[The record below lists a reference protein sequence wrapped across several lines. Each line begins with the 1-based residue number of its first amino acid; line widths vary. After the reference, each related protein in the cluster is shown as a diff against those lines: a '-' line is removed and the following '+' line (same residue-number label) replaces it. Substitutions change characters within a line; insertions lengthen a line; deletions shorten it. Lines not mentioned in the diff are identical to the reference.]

1 MPLTTQMCLYRQS
14 DAKPRLYINIKIIQE
29 ERKMPEAVIV
39 IICVAVIVLFALIAG
54 ILSRYRK
61 CPSDKIL
68 VIYGKVGNDKSGQAR
83 SARCIH
89 GGAAFI
95 VPIIQSYQYMDL
107 TPISI
112 NVDLRNALSKQNIRV
127 DVPSSFT
134 VGISTEPGVMQN
146 AAERL
151 LGLRLQQI
159 QELAKDII
167 FGQLRLVIA
176 TMDIEEINTDR
187 DKFLIAV
194 SNNVEIELRKI
205 GLRLINVN
213 VTDIRDESGYIEAL
227 GKEAAAKA
235 INDAKKSVA
244 EKDRDGAIGEAN
256 AKRDQRVQV
265 AAANASA
272 IEGENA
278 AKVEVAQSEANRRF
292 REAEADAK
300 SANDAKIAVAQ
311 TGRDGEIGQANALK
325 EQRIQVAAANAAAVE
340 GENDARV
347 AIAQS
352 DASRR
357 EKEAEA
363 LKLATAAEAV
373 QSAKAKEEAYA
384 AQKLAENER
393 AALEMATQKADV
405 IVKAQIAKEQAE
417 IAAEAEAEVVRRKA
431 KGEADA
437 IYAKLEAQA
446 NGAKEI
452 LEKQA
457 EGMLALVNS
466 AGSADDA
473 VKLMIADK
481 MEELMKIQVEAIKNI
496 KIDKITVW
504 DSGSGKDGKN
514 STADFISG
522 LMKSVPPM
530 NELFKQAG
538 MDLPKFLGTELA
550 DAAQPEVIENT
561 AE

>member
-1 MPLTTQMCLYRQS
+1 MPDGIEGTL
-14 DAKPRLYINIKIIQE
+14 
-29 ERKMPEAVIV
+29 VIV
-39 IICVAVIVLFALIAG
+39 ISIAVIIIFALVAG

-292 REAEADAK
+292 KEAEADAK
-300 SANDAKIAVAQ
+300 SMNDAKIAVAQ
-311 TGRDGEIGQANALK
+311 TGRDGEIGQADALR
-325 EQRIQVAAANAAAVE
+325 EQRIRVAAANAAAVE
-340 GENDARV
+340 GENNSRV

-384 AQKLAENER
+384 AQKIAENER
-393 AALEMATQKADV
+393 AELEMATQKADV

-417 IAAEAEAEVVRRKA
+417 IAAEAEAEVMRRKA

-437 IYAKLEAQA
+437 IFAKLEAQA
-446 NGAKEI
+446 NGAREI
-452 LEKQA
+452 LQKQA
-457 EGMLALVNS
+457 DGMLSLVNS
-466 AGSADDA
+466 AGSADAA

-481 MEELMKIQVEAIKNI
+481 MEELMRIQVDAVKNI

-504 DSGSGKDGKN
+504 DGGTGADGKN
-514 STADFISG
+514 STADFVSG
-522 LMKSVPPM
+522 LMKSIPPM

-538 MDLPKFLGTELA
+538 MDLPKFLGTELEE
-550 DAAQPEVIENT
+550 AAAPAAPTAAPE
-561 AE
+561 A